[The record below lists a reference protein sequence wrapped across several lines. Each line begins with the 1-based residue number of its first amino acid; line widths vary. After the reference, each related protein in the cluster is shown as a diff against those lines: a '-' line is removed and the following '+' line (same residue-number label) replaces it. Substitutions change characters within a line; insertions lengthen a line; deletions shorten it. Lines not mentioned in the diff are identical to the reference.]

1 MEVVGRLHGLSSGW
15 SHYLTITPW
24 GLCSSLTRH
33 WEELSYREKRLD
45 DISQQFLVGKEEF
58 TLPIQLPPDTQNK
71 TTMEDLQKQISDL
84 KVALDEEKV
93 KNQAILETVTSL
105 KEEIGLGK
113 EDRQKTDAEHH
124 QSMEELKMMVEEQSK
139 ELKKVRTAVKKL
151 IEAGERQEVLAMMES
166 TLVWPKYEHAYNHSS
181 FVQQCER
188 TAKRAIGRGIPED
201 SVAINL
207 IVHIERRVPA
217 CRKTFCTLLGDA
229 DPPLEETLRLLR
241 LCDPANKSKNTGKSQ
256 PVMQQH

>member
-1 MEVVGRLHGLSSGW
+1 MEADAKNAIEPL
-15 SHYLTITPW
+15 
-24 GLCSSLTRH
+24 
-33 WEELSYREKRLD
+33 YREHIAGTKREDPSDSEEKLD
-45 DISQQFLVGKEEF
+45 DICNVSQRLLLEKEEF
-58 TLPIQLPPDTQNK
+58 TMPPDTQNK
-71 TTMEDLQKQISDL
+71 TTVEDLQKQISDL
-84 KVALDEEKV
+84 KVALDEEKEKTQV
-93 KNQAILETVTSL
+93 ILETVTSL
-105 KEEIGLGK
+105 KEEICLGK
-113 EDRQKTDAEHH
+113 EDRQKTDAKHH

-241 LCDPANKSKNTGKSQ
+241 LCDPANMSKMTGKSQ

>member
-1 MEVVGRLHGLSSGW
+1 MEGGAKDAMCVDDRKSVEPLYRIDG
-15 SHYLTITPW
+15 TK
-24 GLCSSLTRH
+24 
-33 WEELSYREKRLD
+33 WEEPSDSEEKSAD
-45 DISQQFLVGKEEF
+45 ICNISQRLLLDKEEF
-58 TLPIQLPPDTQNK
+58 TMPPETQNK

-84 KVALDEEKV
+84 KAALDEKEE

-105 KEEIGLGK
+105 KEEICLGK
-113 EDRQKTDAEHH
+113 EDRHKTDMEHY
-124 QSMEELKMMVEEQSK
+124 QSMEELKIMVEEQSK
-139 ELKKVRTAVKKL
+139 ELKKVRTTVNKL
-151 IEAGERQEVLAMMES
+151 IKAGERQEVIAMMES
-166 TLVWPKYEHAYNHSS
+166 TLVWPKYEHACSHIS

-188 TAKRAIGRGIPED
+188 AAKRAISRGIPED

-217 CRKTFCTLLGDA
+217 CRKTFYALLGDT

-241 LCDPANKSKNTGKSQ
+241 LCDPANMSKMTGKSQ